1 MTNTTN
7 SAEPILSY
15 LKSNL
20 PSYPYSEEIDPDFV
34 EELIND
40 FQGVNILEEIKSFRW
55 FYDNQPTQRV
65 RTVRLALRRWIAG
78 VKRTRYKRDQ
88 AK

>member
-1 MTNTTN
+1 MTKATN

-15 LKSNL
+15 LKSSL
-20 PSYPYSEEIDPDFV
+20 PSYPYNEKIDPDFV

-65 RTVRLALRRWIAG
+65 RAVRLALRRWIAG
-78 VKRTRYKRDQ
+78 VRRTRFKRNQ
-88 AK
+88 PK